1 MTTETQTTTSTT
13 TTLPPYSPDLLPEA
27 YRQSETFKNF
37 KSWDDVFKSHEE
49 ARRLIGANKATVFR
63 IPDGEDVPAEVWKKL
78 GKPDKYEIPAGMLD
92 TFTPDA
98 KSALLDS
105 ANRGN
110 LTANQFNELLTSL
123 DKQGKADFGAAQSK
137 LQTDR
142 QAAEAQARLALGDAY
157 DQNVNLAKDVLV
169 AFEHPELW
177 DTIDQSGL
185 TRNPG
190 FLNLMA
196 EMGKLLGD
204 DKIIEGQAASFSLT
218 PDQAGN
224 EIIAKRSDANF
235 MKRYTD
241 ANAPG
246 HKEAVAELQRLYQA
260 KYGGKA

>member
-1 MTTETQTTTSTT
+1 MTTETQNTTNPTQ
-13 TTLPPYSPDLLPEA
+13 TLPPYSPDLLPEA
-27 YRQSETFKNF
+27 YRTSETFKNF
-37 KSWDDVFKSHEE
+37 KTWDDVFKSHDE
-49 ARRLIGANKATVFR
+49 ARRMIGADKATVFR
-63 IPDGEDVPAEVWKKL
+63 IPDGQDIPADVWKKL
-78 GKPDKYEIPAGMLD
+78 GKPDKYEIPGGMLD
-92 TFTPDA
+92 TFTPTA
-98 KSALLDS
+98 KSALIDS

-123 DKQGKADFGAAQSK
+123 DKQGKADFSEAQSK
-137 LQTDR
+137 LQLSR
-142 QAAEAQARLALGDAY
+142 QAAEAQAKLALGDAY

-169 AFEHPELW
+169 AFQHPELW

-196 EMGKLLGD
+196 EIGKLMGD
-204 DKIIEGQAASFSLT
+204 DKIIDGQAAQFSLT
-218 PDQAGN
+218 PEQAGN
-224 EIIAKRSDANF
+224 EIITKRSDENF